1 MINKDTMYNVKNRS
15 ASFVV
20 YKIPESNIR
29 REWQPGES
37 KRISFGELEQLSYQP
52 GGKELMANFLQIVNE
67 EVTDTFGIHR
77 HPEYDMSEEQV
88 IDLILNGSL
97 DAFLDALDFAPI
109 GVMDLIKKFSVAL
122 PIQDIAKRQAL
133 KSKTG
138 FDIDK
143 AIANEMADKA
153 VEEAAPADQILKPAQ
168 TGRRTSTSYKTTTEK
183 YKVVDKKETIQ

>member
-67 EVTDTFGIHR
+67 EVTESFGIR
-77 HPEYDMSEEQV
+77 RQPEYDMSEEQV

-153 VEEAAPADQILKPAQ
+153 AEEAPVDQTLKPAQ